1 VAIAATLDFSTG
13 NTTASVVVPY
23 PSLTVDTV
31 IQLQAGNKLEEVA
44 VLDLRFAVSSRTNGV
59 GFTVLG
65 VSMARPHGQYLVN
78 CIIS

>member
-1 VAIAATLDFSTG
+1 VAIATTIDFGTG
-13 NTTASVVVPY
+13 NTTATVIVSY
-23 PSLTVDTV
+23 PTLTDDTV

-59 GFTVLG
+59 GFTVMGL
-65 VSMARPHGQYLVN
+65 SMARPHGQYLVN